1 MTPEQIIR
9 LLDAG
14 YTKADID
21 KMITPAPAA
30 DSNIIT
36 PAPEAAPADLTPV
49 DAGAVSE
56 ANTELAQAEPEQ
68 PDPLDDIKSQIAQL
82 ATTVNTISKAVISPT
97 LENVKPLGAED
108 VIIKFFKE
116 VK

>member
-1 MTPEQIIR
+1 MTPEQIIK

-21 KMITPAPAA
+21 KMITPAPTA

-36 PAPEAAPADLTPV
+36 PAPEAAPADLPV
-49 DAGAVSE
+49 TAGPISE
-56 ANTELAQAEPEQ
+56 AEPEPEKAEVQ

>member
-21 KMITPAPAA
+21 KMITPAPTA

-36 PAPEAAPADLTPV
+36 PAPEAAPADSPV
-49 DAGAVSE
+49 TAGPISE
-56 ANTELAQAEPEQ
+56 AEPEPKKAED

-82 ATTVNTISKAVISPT
+82 SSTINTISKAVISPT

>member
-21 KMITPAPAA
+21 NMITPAPTAV
-30 DSNIIT
+30 SNIIT
-36 PAPEAAPADLTPV
+36 PAPEAAPADSPV
-49 DAGAVSE
+49 AAGPISE
-56 ANTELAQAEPEQ
+56 AEPEPVKEEPEQ
-68 PDPLDDIKSQIAQL
+68 PDPLDDIKNQIAQL
-82 ATTVNTISKAVISPT
+82 TTTVNTISKAVISPT

>member
-1 MTPEQIIR
+1 MTPEQIIK

-21 KMITPAPAA
+21 KMIIPAPAA
-30 DSNIIT
+30 DNANSSTSEIGPT
-36 PAPEAAPADLTPV
+36 DSPV
-49 DAGAVSE
+49 TAGPISE
-56 ANTELAQAEPEQ
+56 ATPEPEKAEDK

-82 ATTVNTISKAVISPT
+82 TATINTITKTVISPT

-108 VIIKFFKE
+108 VIVKFFKE